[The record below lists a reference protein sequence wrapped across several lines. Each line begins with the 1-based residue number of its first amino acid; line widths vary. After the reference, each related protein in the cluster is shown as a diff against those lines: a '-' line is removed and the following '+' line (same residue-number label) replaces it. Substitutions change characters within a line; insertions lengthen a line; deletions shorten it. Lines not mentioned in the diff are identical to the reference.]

1 MHQMDRMEECDGGE
15 ASSLATGS
23 ASLDLTSM
31 LKNKYLGGKRSSP
44 QEKPE
49 QRRVTEKEKK
59 MYKCPQCDFISQNE
73 IFISEHM
80 TKAHAGQP
88 NCPFCFVGFKDS

>member
-1 MHQMDRMEECDGGE
+1 MDRMAECDGGK
-15 ASSLATGS
+15 ASSLVTCL

-49 QRRVTEKEKK
+49 QRRVTE
-59 MYKCPQCDFISQNE
+59 
-73 IFISEHM
+73 
-80 TKAHAGQP
+80 
-88 NCPFCFVGFKDS
+88 

>member
-1 MHQMDRMEECDGGE
+1 MDRMAECDGGK
-15 ASSLATGS
+15 ASSLVTCL

-59 MYKCPQCDFISQNE
+59 MST
-73 IFISEHM
+73 M
-80 TKAHAGQP
+80 
-88 NCPFCFVGFKDS
+88 